1 MHRLQKT
8 PALQESN
15 GIKNN
20 YEGGKT
26 ASVVFPLFVNGH
38 EDETKTT
45 LETVAGFGNDGN
57 GSGRFSRA
65 ELCRTGYHSG
75 DYMGY
80 NCFGRVSRIRTTTE
94 PLETEAD
101 SVTANRQ
108 PVFDWDK
115 PTKAEITTK
124 SAGSTTAPVRQT
136 EPAQPDAAELA
147 FPEEAEPEISYPLDL
162 NAATAE
168 ELETL
173 PGVGAILAE
182 RIVSY
187 REAVGGFQTLEELQQ
202 VNGIGSGIY
211 SQIAPYLFI
220 IGELQT
226 ISPEPDT
233 QPSESSEPTMPEEK
247 TASDSESIPHLDINI
262 ATAEDF
268 QKLPNVT
275 PEQAEAI
282 VRLRTQIQYFQNIY
296 ELLYADGMTDRLFL
310 SIRDYLY
317 VSFA

>member
-1 MHRLQKT
+1 MGMKMKRKQLWKPLLGLAMMGTAVVVLAVQSFAEQDT
-8 PALQESN
+8 IPA
-15 GIKNN
+15 ITWVT
-20 YEGGKT
+20 T
-26 ASVVFPLFVNGH
+26 AS
-38 EDETKTT
+38 EE
-45 LETVAGFGNDGN
+45 
-57 GSGRFSRA
+57 SA
-65 ELCRTGYHSG
+65 ESEPQ
-75 DYMGY
+75 
-80 NCFGRVSRIRTTTE
+80 TE

-115 PTKAEITTK
+115 PAKAETTTK

-136 EPAQPDAAELA
+136 EPAQPDAAELV

-187 REAVGGFQTLEELQQ
+187 REAVGGFQALEELQQ

-226 ISPEPDT
+226 ISPE
-233 QPSESSEPTMPEEK
+233 SELPEATDAAAPELEPETAPES
-247 TASDSESIPHLDINI
+247 ASASIPRLDINT

-275 PEQAEAI
+275 SEQAEAI

>member
-1 MHRLQKT
+1 MGMKMKRKQLWK
-8 PALQESN
+8 PLLGLAMM
-15 GIKNN
+15 G
-20 YEGGKT
+20 T
-26 ASVVFPLFVNGH
+26 AVVVLAVQSF
-38 EDETKTT
+38 
-45 LETVAGFGNDGN
+45 A
-57 GSGRFSRA
+57 
-65 ELCRTGYHSG
+65 
-75 DYMGY
+75 
-80 NCFGRVSRIRTTTE
+80 E

-115 PTKAEITTK
+115 PTKAETTTK

>member
-1 MHRLQKT
+1 MGMKMKRKQLWKSLLGLAMMGTAVVVLAVQSFAEQDT
-8 PALQESN
+8 ISAITWVTTASEESAESALQ
-15 GIKNN
+15 
-20 YEGGKT
+20 
-26 ASVVFPLFVNGH
+26 
-38 EDETKTT
+38 
-45 LETVAGFGNDGN
+45 
-57 GSGRFSRA
+57 
-65 ELCRTGYHSG
+65 
-75 DYMGY
+75 
-80 NCFGRVSRIRTTTE
+80 TE

-115 PTKAEITTK
+115 PTKAKTTTK
-124 SAGSTTAPVRQT
+124 SAGSTTVPVRQA
-136 EPAQPDAAELA
+136 EPVQPDAAELV

-247 TASDSESIPHLDINI
+247 TASDSESIPIWTSTSPRQRIFKSCRTSRRNRRKPLFGCGHRFNI
-262 ATAEDF
+262 FKIFMNCSMQTA
-268 QKLPNVT
+268 
-275 PEQAEAI
+275 
-282 VRLRTQIQYFQNIY
+282 
-296 ELLYADGMTDRLFL
+296 
-310 SIRDYLY
+310 
-317 VSFA
+317 

>member
-1 MHRLQKT
+1 MGMKMKRKQLWKPLLGLAMMGTAVVVLAVQSFAEQDT
-8 PALQESN
+8 IPA
-15 GIKNN
+15 ITWVT
-20 YEGGKT
+20 T
-26 ASVVFPLFVNGH
+26 AS
-38 EDETKTT
+38 EE
-45 LETVAGFGNDGN
+45 
-57 GSGRFSRA
+57 SA
-65 ELCRTGYHSG
+65 ESEPQ
-75 DYMGY
+75 
-80 NCFGRVSRIRTTTE
+80 TE

-101 SVTANRQ
+101 SITANRQ
-108 PVFDWDK
+108 PVFDWNK
-115 PTKAEITTK
+115 PAKAETTTK
-124 SAGSTTAPVRQT
+124 SAGSATAPVRQT

-226 ISPEPDT
+226 ISPE
-233 QPSESSEPTMPEEK
+233 SELPEATDAAAPELEPETAPES
-247 TASDSESIPHLDINI
+247 ASASIPRLDINT

-282 VRLRTQIQYFQNIY
+282 VRLRTQIQYFQNVY

>member
-1 MHRLQKT
+1 MGMKMKRKQLWKPLLGLAMMGTAVVVLAVQSFAEQDT
-8 PALQESN
+8 IPAITWVTTTSGES
-15 GIKNN
+15 
-20 YEGGKT
+20 
-26 ASVVFPLFVNGH
+26 
-38 EDETKTT
+38 
-45 LETVAGFGNDGN
+45 
-57 GSGRFSRA
+57 A
-65 ELCRTGYHSG
+65 ESEPQ
-75 DYMGY
+75 
-80 NCFGRVSRIRTTTE
+80 TE

-101 SVTANRQ
+101 SENANRQ

-115 PTKAEITTK
+115 PTKAETTTK

-202 VNGIGSGIY
+202 VNGLGSGIY
-211 SQIAPYLFI
+211 FQIAPYLFI

-226 ISPEPDT
+226 ISPE
-233 QPSESSEPTMPEEK
+233 SELPEATDVAAPELEPETAPES
-247 TASDSESIPHLDINI
+247 ASASIPRLDINI

-275 PEQAEAI
+275 QEQAEAI

>member
-1 MHRLQKT
+1 MGMKMKRKQLWKPLLGLVMMGTAVVVLAVQSFAEQDT
-8 PALQESN
+8 IPA
-15 GIKNN
+15 ITWVT
-20 YEGGKT
+20 T
-26 ASVVFPLFVNGH
+26 ASG
-38 EDETKTT
+38 E
-45 LETVAGFGNDGN
+45 
-57 GSGRFSRA
+57 SA
-65 ELCRTGYHSG
+65 ESEPQ
-75 DYMGY
+75 
-80 NCFGRVSRIRTTTE
+80 TE

-101 SVTANRQ
+101 SENANRQ

-115 PTKAEITTK
+115 PTKAETTTK

-211 SQIAPYLFI
+211 FQIAPYLFI
-220 IGELQT
+220 IGKLQT
-226 ISPEPDT
+226 ISPE
-233 QPSESSEPTMPEEK
+233 SELPEATDAAAPELEPE
-247 TASDSESIPHLDINI
+247 TALESASASIPRLDINI

-275 PEQAEAI
+275 QEQAEAI

>member
-1 MHRLQKT
+1 MGMKMKRKQLWKPLLGLAMMGTAVVVLAVQSFAEQDT
-8 PALQESN
+8 IPA
-15 GIKNN
+15 ITWVT
-20 YEGGKT
+20 T
-26 ASVVFPLFVNGH
+26 AS
-38 EDETKTT
+38 EE
-45 LETVAGFGNDGN
+45 
-57 GSGRFSRA
+57 SA
-65 ELCRTGYHSG
+65 ESEPQ
-75 DYMGY
+75 
-80 NCFGRVSRIRTTTE
+80 TE

-115 PTKAEITTK
+115 PAKAETTTK

-136 EPAQPDAAELA
+136 EPEQPDAAELV

-226 ISPEPDT
+226 ISPE
-233 QPSESSEPTMPEEK
+233 SELPEATDAAAPELEPETAPES
-247 TASDSESIPHLDINI
+247 ASASIPHLDINI

>member
-1 MHRLQKT
+1 MGMKMKRKQLWKPLLGLAMMGTAVVVLAVQSFAEQDT
-8 PALQESN
+8 IPA
-15 GIKNN
+15 ITWVT
-20 YEGGKT
+20 T
-26 ASVVFPLFVNGH
+26 AS
-38 EDETKTT
+38 EE
-45 LETVAGFGNDGN
+45 
-57 GSGRFSRA
+57 SA
-65 ELCRTGYHSG
+65 ESEPQ
-75 DYMGY
+75 
-80 NCFGRVSRIRTTTE
+80 TE

-101 SVTANRQ
+101 SITANRQ

-115 PTKAEITTK
+115 PTKAETTTK

-136 EPAQPDAAELA
+136 EPAQPDAAELV

-226 ISPEPDT
+226 ISPE
-233 QPSESSEPTMPEEK
+233 SELLEATDAAAPELEPETAPES
-247 TASDSESIPHLDINI
+247 ASASIPRLDINI

>member
-1 MHRLQKT
+1 MGMKMKRKQLWKPLLGLAMMGTAVVVLAVQSFAEQDT
-8 PALQESN
+8 IPA
-15 GIKNN
+15 ITWVT
-20 YEGGKT
+20 T
-26 ASVVFPLFVNGH
+26 AS
-38 EDETKTT
+38 EE
-45 LETVAGFGNDGN
+45 
-57 GSGRFSRA
+57 SA
-65 ELCRTGYHSG
+65 ESEPQ
-75 DYMGY
+75 
-80 NCFGRVSRIRTTTE
+80 TE

-101 SVTANRQ
+101 SENANRQ

-115 PTKAEITTK
+115 PTKAETTTK

-211 SQIAPYLFI
+211 FQIAPYLFI

-226 ISPEPDT
+226 ISPE
-233 QPSESSEPTMPEEK
+233 SELPEATDAAAPELEPETAPES
-247 TASDSESIPHLDINI
+247 ASASIPRLDINI

-275 PEQAEAI
+275 QEQAEAI

-317 VSFA
+317 VSFD

>member
-1 MHRLQKT
+1 MGMKMKRKQLWKPLLGLVMMGTAVVVLAVQSFAEQDT
-8 PALQESN
+8 IPA
-15 GIKNN
+15 ITWVT
-20 YEGGKT
+20 T
-26 ASVVFPLFVNGH
+26 AS
-38 EDETKTT
+38 EE
-45 LETVAGFGNDGN
+45 
-57 GSGRFSRA
+57 SA
-65 ELCRTGYHSG
+65 ESEPQ
-75 DYMGY
+75 
-80 NCFGRVSRIRTTTE
+80 IE

-101 SVTANRQ
+101 SENANRQ

-115 PTKAEITTK
+115 PTKAETTTK

-226 ISPEPDT
+226 ISPE
-233 QPSESSEPTMPEEK
+233 SELPEATDAAAPELEPETAPES
-247 TASDSESIPHLDINI
+247 ASASIPRLDINI

-275 PEQAEAI
+275 QEQAEAI

>member
-1 MHRLQKT
+1 MGMKMKRKQLWKPLLGLAMMGTAVVVLAVQSFAEQDT
-8 PALQESN
+8 IPA
-15 GIKNN
+15 ITWVT
-20 YEGGKT
+20 T
-26 ASVVFPLFVNGH
+26 AS
-38 EDETKTT
+38 EE
-45 LETVAGFGNDGN
+45 
-57 GSGRFSRA
+57 SA
-65 ELCRTGYHSG
+65 ESEPQ
-75 DYMGY
+75 
-80 NCFGRVSRIRTTTE
+80 TE

-101 SVTANRQ
+101 FVTANRQ

-115 PTKAEITTK
+115 PAKAETTTK

-226 ISPEPDT
+226 ISPE
-233 QPSESSEPTMPEEK
+233 SELPEATDAAAPELEPETAPES
-247 TASDSESIPHLDINI
+247 ASASIPRLDINT

-317 VSFA
+317 VSFT

>member
-1 MHRLQKT
+1 MGMKMKRKQLWKSLLGLAMMGTAVVVLAVQSFAEQGT
-8 PALQESN
+8 IPA
-15 GIKNN
+15 ITWVT
-20 YEGGKT
+20 T
-26 ASVVFPLFVNGH
+26 ASG
-38 EDETKTT
+38 E
-45 LETVAGFGNDGN
+45 
-57 GSGRFSRA
+57 SA
-65 ELCRTGYHSG
+65 ESEPQ
-75 DYMGY
+75 
-80 NCFGRVSRIRTTTE
+80 TE

-101 SVTANRQ
+101 SENANRQ

-115 PTKAEITTK
+115 PTKAETTTK

-211 SQIAPYLFI
+211 SQIAPYLIYNRRTANDFTRTGYTAIRI
-220 IGELQT
+220 IRADDARGEDG
-226 ISPEPDT
+226 IGFRIHSPSGHQHRHGRRFSKAAERHTGTGGSHCSAADT
-233 QPSESSEPTMPEEK
+233 DSVFSE
-247 TASDSESIPHLDINI
+247 
-262 ATAEDF
+262 
-268 QKLPNVT
+268 
-275 PEQAEAI
+275 
-282 VRLRTQIQYFQNIY
+282 
-296 ELLYADGMTDRLFL
+296 
-310 SIRDYLY
+310 YL
-317 VSFA
+317 

>member
-1 MHRLQKT
+1 MGMKMKRKQLWKSLLGLAMMGTAVVVLAVQSFAEQDT
-8 PALQESN
+8 IPA
-15 GIKNN
+15 ITWVT
-20 YEGGKT
+20 T
-26 ASVVFPLFVNGH
+26 AS
-38 EDETKTT
+38 EE
-45 LETVAGFGNDGN
+45 
-57 GSGRFSRA
+57 SA
-65 ELCRTGYHSG
+65 ESEPQ
-75 DYMGY
+75 
-80 NCFGRVSRIRTTTE
+80 TE

-101 SVTANRQ
+101 FVTANRQ

-115 PTKAEITTK
+115 PAKAETTTK

-187 REAVGGFQTLEELQQ
+187 REAVGGFQSLEELQQ

-226 ISPEPDT
+226 ISPE
-233 QPSESSEPTMPEEK
+233 SELPETTDAAAPELEPETAPES
-247 TASDSESIPHLDINI
+247 ASASIPRLDINI

-275 PEQAEAI
+275 QEQAEAI

>member
-1 MHRLQKT
+1 MGMKMKRKQLWKSLLGLAMMGTAVVVLAVQSFAEQDT
-8 PALQESN
+8 IPA
-15 GIKNN
+15 ITWVT
-20 YEGGKT
+20 T
-26 ASVVFPLFVNGH
+26 AS
-38 EDETKTT
+38 EE
-45 LETVAGFGNDGN
+45 
-57 GSGRFSRA
+57 SA
-65 ELCRTGYHSG
+65 ESEPQ
-75 DYMGY
+75 
-80 NCFGRVSRIRTTTE
+80 TE

-115 PTKAEITTK
+115 PTKAETTTK
-124 SAGSTTAPVRQT
+124 SAGSTTTLAKQT
-136 EPAQPDAAELA
+136 EPAQPDAAELV

-187 REAVGGFQTLEELQQ
+187 REAVGGFQSLEELQQ

-226 ISPEPDT
+226 ISPE
-233 QPSESSEPTMPEEK
+233 SELPEATDAAAPELEPETAPES
-247 TASDSESIPHLDINI
+247 ASASIPRLDINT

>member
-1 MHRLQKT
+1 MKRKQLWKPLLGLAMMGTAVVVLVVQSFAEQDT
-8 PALQESN
+8 IPA
-15 GIKNN
+15 ITWVT
-20 YEGGKT
+20 T
-26 ASVVFPLFVNGH
+26 AS
-38 EDETKTT
+38 EE
-45 LETVAGFGNDGN
+45 
-57 GSGRFSRA
+57 SA
-65 ELCRTGYHSG
+65 ESEPQ
-75 DYMGY
+75 
-80 NCFGRVSRIRTTTE
+80 TE

-101 SVTANRQ
+101 SENANRQ

-115 PTKAEITTK
+115 PTKAETTTK

-187 REAVGGFQTLEELQQ
+187 REAVCGFQTLEELQQ

-247 TASDSESIPHLDINI
+247 TASDSESIPRLDINI

-296 ELLYADGMTDRLFL
+296 ELLYADGMTDQLFL
-310 SIRDYLY
+310 LIRDYLY

>member
-1 MHRLQKT
+1 MGMKMKRKQLWKPLLGLAMMGTAVVVLAVQSFAEQDT
-8 PALQESN
+8 IPA
-15 GIKNN
+15 ITWVT
-20 YEGGKT
+20 T
-26 ASVVFPLFVNGH
+26 AS
-38 EDETKTT
+38 EE
-45 LETVAGFGNDGN
+45 
-57 GSGRFSRA
+57 SA
-65 ELCRTGYHSG
+65 ESEPQ
-75 DYMGY
+75 
-80 NCFGRVSRIRTTTE
+80 TE

-101 SVTANRQ
+101 SENANRQ

-115 PTKAEITTK
+115 PTKAETTTK

-211 SQIAPYLFI
+211 FQIAPYLFI

-226 ISPEPDT
+226 ISPE
-233 QPSESSEPTMPEEK
+233 SELPEATDAAAPELEPETAPES
-247 TASDSESIPHLDINI
+247 ASASIPRLDINT

-275 PEQAEAI
+275 SEQAEAI

>member
-1 MHRLQKT
+1 MGMKMKRKQLWKPLLGLAMMGTAVVVLAMQSFAEQDT
-8 PALQESN
+8 IPA
-15 GIKNN
+15 ITWVT
-20 YEGGKT
+20 T
-26 ASVVFPLFVNGH
+26 AS
-38 EDETKTT
+38 EE
-45 LETVAGFGNDGN
+45 
-57 GSGRFSRA
+57 SA
-65 ELCRTGYHSG
+65 ESEPQ
-75 DYMGY
+75 
-80 NCFGRVSRIRTTTE
+80 TE

-115 PTKAEITTK
+115 PTKAETTTK
-124 SAGSTTAPVRQT
+124 SAGSTTTLAKQT
-136 EPAQPDAAELA
+136 EPAQPDAAELV

-187 REAVGGFQTLEELQQ
+187 REAVGGFQSLEELQQ

-226 ISPEPDT
+226 ISPE
-233 QPSESSEPTMPEEK
+233 SELPEATDAAAPELEPETAPES
-247 TASDSESIPHLDINI
+247 ASASIPRLDINT

-296 ELLYADGMTDRLFL
+296 ELLYADGMTDWLFL

>member
-1 MHRLQKT
+1 MGMKMKRKQLWKPLLGLAMMGTAVVVLAVQSFAEQDT
-8 PALQESN
+8 IPA
-15 GIKNN
+15 ITWVT
-20 YEGGKT
+20 T
-26 ASVVFPLFVNGH
+26 AS
-38 EDETKTT
+38 EE
-45 LETVAGFGNDGN
+45 
-57 GSGRFSRA
+57 SA
-65 ELCRTGYHSG
+65 ESEPQ
-75 DYMGY
+75 
-80 NCFGRVSRIRTTTE
+80 TE

-101 SVTANRQ
+101 SENANRQ

-115 PTKAEITTK
+115 PTKAETTTK

-211 SQIAPYLFI
+211 FQIAPYLFI

-226 ISPEPDT
+226 ISPE
-233 QPSESSEPTMPEEK
+233 SELPEATDAAAPELEPE
-247 TASDSESIPHLDINI
+247 TALESASASIPRLDINI

-275 PEQAEAI
+275 QEQAEAI

>member
-1 MHRLQKT
+1 MGMKMKRKQLWKPLLGLAMMGTAVVVLAVQSFAEQDT
-8 PALQESN
+8 IPA
-15 GIKNN
+15 ITWVT
-20 YEGGKT
+20 T
-26 ASVVFPLFVNGH
+26 AS
-38 EDETKTT
+38 EE
-45 LETVAGFGNDGN
+45 
-57 GSGRFSRA
+57 SA
-65 ELCRTGYHSG
+65 ESEPQ
-75 DYMGY
+75 
-80 NCFGRVSRIRTTTE
+80 TE

-101 SVTANRQ
+101 SENANRQ

-115 PTKAEITTK
+115 PTKAETTTK
-124 SAGSTTAPVRQT
+124 SAGSTTVPVRQT
-136 EPAQPDAAELA
+136 EPVQPDAAELV

-226 ISPEPDT
+226 ISPE
-233 QPSESSEPTMPEEK
+233 SELPEATDATAPELEPETAPES
-247 TASDSESIPHLDINI
+247 ASASIPRLDINI

-275 PEQAEAI
+275 QEQAEAI

>member
-1 MHRLQKT
+1 MGMKMKRKQLWKPLLGLAMMGTAVVVLAVQSFAEQDT
-8 PALQESN
+8 IPA
-15 GIKNN
+15 ITWVT
-20 YEGGKT
+20 T
-26 ASVVFPLFVNGH
+26 ASG
-38 EDETKTT
+38 E
-45 LETVAGFGNDGN
+45 
-57 GSGRFSRA
+57 SA
-65 ELCRTGYHSG
+65 ESEPQ
-75 DYMGY
+75 
-80 NCFGRVSRIRTTTE
+80 TE

-101 SVTANRQ
+101 SENANRQ

-115 PTKAEITTK
+115 PTKAETTTK

-187 REAVGGFQTLEELQQ
+187 REAVGGFQMLEELQQ

-211 SQIAPYLFI
+211 FQIAPYLFI

-226 ISPEPDT
+226 ISPE
-233 QPSESSEPTMPEEK
+233 SELPEATDAAAPELEPETAPES
-247 TASDSESIPHLDINI
+247 ASASIPRLDINI

-275 PEQAEAI
+275 QEQAEAI

>member
-1 MHRLQKT
+1 MGTAVVVLAVQSFAEQDT
-8 PALQESN
+8 IPA
-15 GIKNN
+15 ITWVT
-20 YEGGKT
+20 T
-26 ASVVFPLFVNGH
+26 AS
-38 EDETKTT
+38 EE
-45 LETVAGFGNDGN
+45 
-57 GSGRFSRA
+57 SA
-65 ELCRTGYHSG
+65 ESEPQ
-75 DYMGY
+75 
-80 NCFGRVSRIRTTTE
+80 TE

-226 ISPEPDT
+226 ISPE
-233 QPSESSEPTMPEEK
+233 SELPEATDAAAPELEPETAPES
-247 TASDSESIPHLDINI
+247 ASASIPRLDINI

-275 PEQAEAI
+275 QEQAEAI

>member
-1 MHRLQKT
+1 MKMKRKQLWKPLLGLVMMGTAVVVLAVQSFAEQDT
-8 PALQESN
+8 IPA
-15 GIKNN
+15 ITWVT
-20 YEGGKT
+20 T
-26 ASVVFPLFVNGH
+26 ASG
-38 EDETKTT
+38 E
-45 LETVAGFGNDGN
+45 
-57 GSGRFSRA
+57 SA
-65 ELCRTGYHSG
+65 ESEPQ
-75 DYMGY
+75 
-80 NCFGRVSRIRTTTE
+80 TE

-101 SVTANRQ
+101 SENANRQ

-115 PTKAEITTK
+115 PTKAETTTK

-226 ISPEPDT
+226 ISPE
-233 QPSESSEPTMPEEK
+233 SELPEATDAAAPELEPETAPES
-247 TASDSESIPHLDINI
+247 ASASIPRLDINI

-275 PEQAEAI
+275 QEQAEAI

>member
-1 MHRLQKT
+1 MGMKMKRKQLWKPLLGLAMMGTAVVVLAVQSFAEQDT
-8 PALQESN
+8 IPA
-15 GIKNN
+15 ITWVT
-20 YEGGKT
+20 T
-26 ASVVFPLFVNGH
+26 AS
-38 EDETKTT
+38 EE
-45 LETVAGFGNDGN
+45 
-57 GSGRFSRA
+57 SA
-65 ELCRTGYHSG
+65 ESEPQ
-75 DYMGY
+75 
-80 NCFGRVSRIRTTTE
+80 TE

-115 PTKAEITTK
+115 PAKAETTTK

-226 ISPEPDT
+226 ISPE
-233 QPSESSEPTMPEEK
+233 SELPEATDAAAPELEPETAPES
-247 TASDSESIPHLDINI
+247 ASASIPRLDINI

-296 ELLYADGMTDRLFL
+296 ELLYADGMTDWLFL

>member
-1 MHRLQKT
+1 MGMKMKRKQLWKPLLGLAMMGTAVVVLAVQSFAEQDT
-8 PALQESN
+8 IPA
-15 GIKNN
+15 ITWVT
-20 YEGGKT
+20 T
-26 ASVVFPLFVNGH
+26 ASG
-38 EDETKTT
+38 E
-45 LETVAGFGNDGN
+45 
-57 GSGRFSRA
+57 SA
-65 ELCRTGYHSG
+65 ESEPQ
-75 DYMGY
+75 
-80 NCFGRVSRIRTTTE
+80 TE

-101 SVTANRQ
+101 SENANRQ

-115 PTKAEITTK
+115 PAKAETTTK
-124 SAGSTTAPVRQT
+124 SAGSTTTLAKQT
-136 EPAQPDAAELA
+136 EPAQPDAAELV

-226 ISPEPDT
+226 ISPE
-233 QPSESSEPTMPEEK
+233 SELPEATDAAAPELEPETAPES
-247 TASDSESIPHLDINI
+247 ASASIPRLDINI

-296 ELLYADGMTDRLFL
+296 ELLYADGMTDQLFL
-310 SIRDYLY
+310 LIRDYLY
-317 VSFA
+317 VSFT

>member
-1 MHRLQKT
+1 M
-8 PALQESN
+8 
-15 GIKNN
+15 
-20 YEGGKT
+20 
-26 ASVVFPLFVNGH
+26 
-38 EDETKTT
+38 
-45 LETVAGFGNDGN
+45 
-57 GSGRFSRA
+57 
-65 ELCRTGYHSG
+65 
-75 DYMGY
+75 
-80 NCFGRVSRIRTTTE
+80 
-94 PLETEAD
+94 
-101 SVTANRQ
+101 
-108 PVFDWDK
+108 
-115 PTKAEITTK
+115 
-124 SAGSTTAPVRQT
+124 
-136 EPAQPDAAELA
+136 
-147 FPEEAEPEISYPLDL
+147 

-187 REAVGGFQTLEELQQ
+187 REAVGGFQALEELQQ

>member
-1 MHRLQKT
+1 MGMKMKRKQLWKPLLGLAMMGTAVVVLAVQSFAEQDT
-8 PALQESN
+8 IPA
-15 GIKNN
+15 ITWVT
-20 YEGGKT
+20 T
-26 ASVVFPLFVNGH
+26 ASEESAESEPQ
-38 EDETKTT
+38 TK
-45 LETVAGFGNDGN
+45 
-57 GSGRFSRA
+57 
-65 ELCRTGYHSG
+65 
-75 DYMGY
+75 
-80 NCFGRVSRIRTTTE
+80 

-101 SVTANRQ
+101 SENANRQ

-115 PTKAEITTK
+115 PTKAETTTK

-211 SQIAPYLFI
+211 FQIAPYLFI

-226 ISPEPDT
+226 ISPE
-233 QPSESSEPTMPEEK
+233 SELPEATDAAAPELEPETAPES
-247 TASDSESIPHLDINI
+247 ASASIPRLDINI

-275 PEQAEAI
+275 QEQAEAI

>member
-1 MHRLQKT
+1 MGMKMKRKQLWKPLLGLAMMGTAVVVLAVQSFAEQDT
-8 PALQESN
+8 IPA
-15 GIKNN
+15 ITWVT
-20 YEGGKT
+20 T
-26 ASVVFPLFVNGH
+26 AS
-38 EDETKTT
+38 EE
-45 LETVAGFGNDGN
+45 
-57 GSGRFSRA
+57 SA
-65 ELCRTGYHSG
+65 ESEPQ
-75 DYMGY
+75 
-80 NCFGRVSRIRTTTE
+80 TE

-101 SVTANRQ
+101 SITANRQ

-115 PTKAEITTK
+115 PAKAETTTK

-136 EPAQPDAAELA
+136 EPAQPDAAELV
-147 FPEEAEPEISYPLDL
+147 FPEEAELEISYPLDL

-226 ISPEPDT
+226 ISPE
-233 QPSESSEPTMPEEK
+233 SELPEATDAAAPELEPETAPES
-247 TASDSESIPHLDINI
+247 ASASIPRLDINT

>member
-1 MHRLQKT
+1 MKRKQLWKPLLGLAMMGTAVVVLAVQSFAEQDT
-8 PALQESN
+8 IPA
-15 GIKNN
+15 ITWVT
-20 YEGGKT
+20 T
-26 ASVVFPLFVNGH
+26 AS
-38 EDETKTT
+38 EE
-45 LETVAGFGNDGN
+45 
-57 GSGRFSRA
+57 SA
-65 ELCRTGYHSG
+65 ESEPQ
-75 DYMGY
+75 
-80 NCFGRVSRIRTTTE
+80 TE

-101 SVTANRQ
+101 SENANRQ

-115 PTKAEITTK
+115 PTKAETTTK

-211 SQIAPYLFI
+211 FQIAPYLFI

-226 ISPEPDT
+226 ISPE
-233 QPSESSEPTMPEEK
+233 SELPEATDAAAPELEPETAPES
-247 TASDSESIPHLDINI
+247 ASASIPRLDINI

-275 PEQAEAI
+275 QEQAEAI

>member
-1 MHRLQKT
+1 MGMKMKRKQLWKPLLGLAMMGTAVVVLAVQSFAEQDT
-8 PALQESN
+8 IPA
-15 GIKNN
+15 ITWVT
-20 YEGGKT
+20 T
-26 ASVVFPLFVNGH
+26 AS
-38 EDETKTT
+38 EE
-45 LETVAGFGNDGN
+45 
-57 GSGRFSRA
+57 SA
-65 ELCRTGYHSG
+65 ESEPQ
-75 DYMGY
+75 
-80 NCFGRVSRIRTTTE
+80 TE

-101 SVTANRQ
+101 SENANRQ

-226 ISPEPDT
+226 ISPE
-233 QPSESSEPTMPEEK
+233 SELPEATDAAAPELEPETAPES
-247 TASDSESIPHLDINI
+247 ASASIPRLDINI

-275 PEQAEAI
+275 QEQAEAI

>member
-1 MHRLQKT
+1 MGMKMKRKQLWKPLLGLAMMGTAVVVLAVQSFAEQDT
-8 PALQESN
+8 IPA
-15 GIKNN
+15 ITWVT
-20 YEGGKT
+20 T
-26 ASVVFPLFVNGH
+26 ASG
-38 EDETKTT
+38 E
-45 LETVAGFGNDGN
+45 
-57 GSGRFSRA
+57 SA
-65 ELCRTGYHSG
+65 ESEPQ
-75 DYMGY
+75 
-80 NCFGRVSRIRTTTE
+80 TE

-101 SVTANRQ
+101 SENANRQ

-115 PTKAEITTK
+115 PTKAETTTK

-136 EPAQPDAAELA
+136 EPAQPDAAELV

-226 ISPEPDT
+226 ISPE
-233 QPSESSEPTMPEEK
+233 SELPEATDAAAPELEPETAPES
-247 TASDSESIPHLDINI
+247 ASASIPRLDINI

-275 PEQAEAI
+275 QEQAEAI

>member
-1 MHRLQKT
+1 MGLAMMGTAVVVLAVQSFAEQDT
-8 PALQESN
+8 IPA
-15 GIKNN
+15 ITWVT
-20 YEGGKT
+20 T
-26 ASVVFPLFVNGH
+26 AS
-38 EDETKTT
+38 EE
-45 LETVAGFGNDGN
+45 
-57 GSGRFSRA
+57 SA
-65 ELCRTGYHSG
+65 ESEPQ
-75 DYMGY
+75 
-80 NCFGRVSRIRTTTE
+80 TE

-115 PTKAEITTK
+115 PTKAETTTK
-124 SAGSTTAPVRQT
+124 SAGSTTTLAKQT
-136 EPAQPDAAELA
+136 EPAQPDAAELV

-226 ISPEPDT
+226 ISPE
-233 QPSESSEPTMPEEK
+233 SELPEATDAAAPELEPETAPES
-247 TASDSESIPHLDINI
+247 ASASIPRLDINI

-296 ELLYADGMTDRLFL
+296 ELLYADGMTDQLFL
-310 SIRDYLY
+310 LIRDYLY
-317 VSFA
+317 VSFT

>member
-1 MHRLQKT
+1 MGMKMKRKQLWKPLLGLAMMGTAVVVLAVQSFAEQDT
-8 PALQESN
+8 IPAITWVTTASEESAESALQ
-15 GIKNN
+15 
-20 YEGGKT
+20 
-26 ASVVFPLFVNGH
+26 
-38 EDETKTT
+38 
-45 LETVAGFGNDGN
+45 
-57 GSGRFSRA
+57 
-65 ELCRTGYHSG
+65 
-75 DYMGY
+75 
-80 NCFGRVSRIRTTTE
+80 TE

-115 PTKAEITTK
+115 PAKAETTTK

-226 ISPEPDT
+226 ISPE
-233 QPSESSEPTMPEEK
+233 SELPEATDAAAPELEPETAPES
-247 TASDSESIPHLDINI
+247 ASASIPYLDINT

>member
-1 MHRLQKT
+1 MGMKMKRKQLWKPLLGLAMMGTAVVVLAVQSFAEQDT
-8 PALQESN
+8 IPA
-15 GIKNN
+15 ITWVT
-20 YEGGKT
+20 T
-26 ASVVFPLFVNGH
+26 AS
-38 EDETKTT
+38 EE
-45 LETVAGFGNDGN
+45 
-57 GSGRFSRA
+57 SA
-65 ELCRTGYHSG
+65 ESEPQ
-75 DYMGY
+75 
-80 NCFGRVSRIRTTTE
+80 TE

-115 PTKAEITTK
+115 PAKAETTTK

-136 EPAQPDAAELA
+136 EPAQPDAAELV

-226 ISPEPDT
+226 ISPE
-233 QPSESSEPTMPEEK
+233 SELPEATDAAAPELEPETAPES
-247 TASDSESIPHLDINI
+247 ASASIPRLDINT

-282 VRLRTQIQYFQNIY
+282 VRLRTQIQYFQNVY